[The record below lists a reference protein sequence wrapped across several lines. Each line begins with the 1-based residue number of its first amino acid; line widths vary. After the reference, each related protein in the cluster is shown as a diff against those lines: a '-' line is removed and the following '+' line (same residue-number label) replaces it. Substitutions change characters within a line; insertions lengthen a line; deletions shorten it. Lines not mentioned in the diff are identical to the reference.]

1 MTFRKTSGLETKK
14 NKKISY
20 R

>member
-1 MTFRKTSGLETKK
+1 LKK

-20 R
+20 LPFNWKC